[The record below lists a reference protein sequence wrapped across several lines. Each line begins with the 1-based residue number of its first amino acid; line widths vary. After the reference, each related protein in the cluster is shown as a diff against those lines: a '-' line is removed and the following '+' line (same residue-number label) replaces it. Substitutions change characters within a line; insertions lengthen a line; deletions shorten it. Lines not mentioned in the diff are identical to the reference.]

1 MAGACSLAASMLIYS
16 VAGEIASSD
25 SYMLVVCPNVVAVDD
40 NRLTLHLGYM
50 KEGRV
55 RWKR

>member
-1 MAGACSLAASMLIYS
+1 MLIYS

-25 SYMLVVCPNVVAVDD
+25 SYMLAVCPNVVAVDD